1 MATLNSHEFL
11 FKQPTVDSMQQA
23 DAGSRSVDVP
33 VIIFIKNT
41 YQSRKVRFSGNKA
54 LTLWNIPLIYDQ
66 DLAE

>member
-11 FKQPTVDSMQQA
+11 FKQPAVDSMQQA
-23 DAGSRSVDVP
+23 DAGSRSDDVP

-41 YQSRKVRFSGNKA
+41 YQRRKVRPSGKKA
-54 LTLWNIPLIYDQ
+54 LTLWNILLIYDQ